1 MLNKKRYIFVMFF
14 IVVVVLAIVLK
25 LVMMSAVDHLFL
37 KKQGE
42 DRVERT
48 VQQHAYR
55 GSIVDR
61 NGYPLAVS
69 TPVDSIW
76 VNPLNVDIKS
86 NSFQKVMLLL
96 ELSKEQQT
104 NIIRRIKVREGR
116 SGFVYLKRQV
126 NPQIASEISHME
138 LLGVHLKREYKR
150 YYPDG
155 EVTSQVVGFTNIDNK
170 GQEGIELIFNDWLD
184 GEGGHQNLWRDAKGN
199 HVRILEGGKIPKH
212 GNDIALSIDRKI
224 QYIAYKALKESVV
237 ENHALAGSVVVM
249 DVKTGEVLAMV
260 NQPSYNPNNMTTAFP
275 DTMRNR
281 VVTDVFEP
289 GSVMKTFSAV
299 AGLKSGEYTPESI
312 ISTSPGYYRVG
323 KRTVRD
329 FKNYGEMDLG
339 YILLKSS
346 NVGISKV
353 ILSLPPEALPDTLRE
368 FGFGSATGIEFPGE
382 RTGLVP
388 SPTKWGE
395 FPLATLSFGYG
406 MNLTTLQLARGYA
419 ALGNKGVMVKPTFIR
434 INPGENIEKVEV
446 VNDVVAEQ
454 VITML
459 QNVVEGKGGT
469 GAKAKIWGYHVAG
482 KTGTT
487 RKAIAGGYATDDYM
501 AVFAGLAP
509 ATNPKLVIIVVVD
522 DPKGESY
529 GGGSVAAPIFARIMS
544 QSLRVLSVVPD
555 KV

>member
-1 MLNKKRYIFVMFF
+1 MLNKKRYIFVLLF
-14 IVVVVLAIVLK
+14 IAVVVIAIVMK
-25 LVMMSAVDHLFL
+25 LVMMSTVNHPFL

-48 VQQHAYR
+48 VQKHAYR
-55 GSIVDR
+55 GSVVDR

-86 NSFQKVMLLL
+86 NSFQKVMSLLK
-96 ELSKEQQT
+96 LSKEQQT
-104 NIIRRIKVREGR
+104 NIIRRIKAREGR

-126 NPQIASEISHME
+126 DPQVASEIAHMA

-199 HVRILEGGKIPKH
+199 HVRILKGGKAPKH

-224 QYIAYKALKESVV
+224 QYIAYKALKEGVV

-275 DTMRNR
+275 DTRRNR

-312 ISTSPGYYRVG
+312 INTSPGYYRVG
-323 KRTVRD
+323 KKVVRD
-329 FKNYGEMDLG
+329 FRNYGEMDLG

-353 ILSLPPEALPDTLRE
+353 VLSLPSEALPDTLRE
-368 FGFGSATGIEFPGE
+368 FGFGTATGIEFPGE
-382 RTGLVP
+382 RTGVVP

-419 ALGNKGVMVKPTFIR
+419 ALGNRGVMVKPTFIR
-434 INPGENIEKVEV
+434 VNPGEHIEEVEV
-446 VNDVVAEQ
+446 VNDSIAEQ

-509 ATNPKLVIIVVVD
+509 ATSPKLIIIVVVD

-544 QSLRVLSVVPD
+544 QSLKVLNVAPD